1 MMRAESIATIA
12 DFITSVFK
20 YGYNGCDMAFSEN
33 TKQVIFKNCKIFA
46 DEKTDFCDIVSVE
59 NVFNI
64 LTQMNYSAVNQ
75 RYKEHDFDTEP
86 FINNYTRFKRPINY
100 NNGIFEIPTSY
111 YQLLKTIDC
120 YLYQCSEGNVPES
133 ALYKAVQSIRNTLAN
148 WIISNTPAFNAAEWG

>member
-1 MMRAESIATIA
+1 MSSFMMRAESIATIA

-33 TKQVIFKNCKIFA
+33 TKQVIFKNC
-46 DEKTDFCDIVSVE
+46 EKTDFCDIVSVE

-75 RYKEHDFDTEP
+75 RYKEHDFAIEP
-86 FINNYTRFKRPINY
+86 FTNNYVRFERPTNY
-100 NNGIFEIPTSY
+100 DNGIFEIPASY
-111 YQLLKTIDC
+111 YQLLKTMDW

-133 ALYKAVQSIRNTLAN
+133 ALYKAVQSIRSTLAN
-148 WIISNTPAFNAAEWG
+148 WIISNTPAFNAAKWG